1 MFVYHS
7 NINTV
12 NKQKEMTNL
21 ISYTVTCV
29 CKITGSTV
37 VNDCKRWG
45 RAAKKAEGLIQEDI
59 EISHSDNVSVFETD
73 WEKIT
78 ENDCEDC
85 NDGEW
90 QVSQSAELSMCIE
103 VQATNW
109 KNAATAALE
118 IAQDSVEIV
127 SHNDVIIDWAKITE
141 DMVD

>member
-1 MFVYHS
+1 
-7 NINTV
+7 
-12 NKQKEMTNL
+12 MTNL
-21 ISYTVTCV
+21 NSYTVTCV
-29 CKITGSTV
+29 CKITGSTF

-45 RAAKKAEGLIQEDI
+45 KAAKKAEELIQEDI

-85 NDGEW
+85 GDGEW
-90 QVSQSAELSMCIE
+90 EVSQSAELSMCIE
-103 VQATNW
+103 VQATSW
-109 KNAATAALE
+109 KNAATEALE

-127 SHNDVIIDWAKITE
+127 SNNDVDIDWEKITE